1 MFWFVGLFKDRGAFV
16 QLKTSCDV
24 DSCWEGRRTKS
35 RLSTKGFQ
43 ARAGDWEATRNGKK
57 ESAYPRY
64 KLQRWKL
71 TKRDNNQ
78 SINIEQKHVPACF
91 QRLTVFLRPP
101 SLLDDPRESGTS
113 PCLQQADCLLIWR
126 IEARTQTLR
135 FIRQQERINNVTG
148 PVHVDRW
155 CITFLHR
162 QYTPSLLWNRT
173 GTRSQQ
179 ERILSLSPW
188 RSRLL
193 NLMRLQM
200 QTSSM
205 FQGLRLYSKE
215 HTSGFLYEVTVFS
228 RSVKMFFRDRLR
240 SANWIE
246 KVYIYAQQEKSPMIL
261 LETAN
266 LSDRIISSSSAQLS
280 QVAEQRSNRFFQLR
294 AYNQSLGK
302 SQNKNLLFSLDRE
315 SRSALTSF
323 KQVQFMIRSR
333 LESAAV
339 S

>member
-1 MFWFVGLFKDRGAFV
+1 ME
-16 QLKTSCDV
+16 V
-24 DSCWEGRRTKS
+24 D
-35 RLSTKGFQ
+35 
-43 ARAGDWEATRNGKK
+43 K
-57 ESAYPRY
+57 ER
-64 KLQRWKL
+64 Q
-71 TKRDNNQ
+71 Q
-78 SINIEQKHVPACF
+78 SITQYWAKHVPACF

-148 PVHVDRW
+148 LVHVDRW
-155 CITFLHR
+155 CIRFLHR

-179 ERILSLSPW
+179 ERILSLSPR

-205 FQGLRLYSKE
+205 FQDLKLYSKE

-228 RSVKMFFRDRLR
+228 RSVKMFSRDRLR

-246 KVYIYAQQEKSPMIL
+246 KVYIYAQQRNL
-261 LETAN
+261 LWYCWKLQTFLIAYYHHP
-266 LSDRIISSSSAQLS
+266 
-280 QVAEQRSNRFFQLR
+280 LR
-294 AYNQSLGK
+294 NSRK
-302 SQNKNLLFSLDRE
+302 SQKNAQIESSNYVHTINHSERAKIRTFCPASTGSLDQR
-315 SRSALTSF
+315 
-323 KQVQFMIRSR
+323 
-333 LESAAV
+333 
-339 S
+339 

>member
-1 MFWFVGLFKDRGAFV
+1 ME
-16 QLKTSCDV
+16 V
-24 DSCWEGRRTKS
+24 DEER
-35 RLSTKGFQ
+35 Q
-43 ARAGDWEATRNGKK
+43 
-57 ESAYPRY
+57 
-64 KLQRWKL
+64 
-71 TKRDNNQ
+71 Q
-78 SINIEQKHVPACF
+78 SINQYWAKHVPACF
-91 QRLTVFLRPP
+91 QRLTVLPP

-113 PCLQQADCLLIWR
+113 QCLQQADCLLIWR
-126 IEARTQTLR
+126 IEAHTQTLR

-148 PVHVDRW
+148 LVHVDRW

-173 GTRSQQ
+173 GKRSQE
-179 ERILSLSPW
+179 ERILPLSPW

-228 RSVKMFFRDRLR
+228 RSVKMLFRDRLR

-246 KVYIYAQQEKSPMIL
+246 KVYIYAQEEKSPMIL
-261 LETAN
+261 LETAS

-280 QVAEQRSNRFFQLR
+280 QVAEQRSNRVFQLR

-302 SQNKNLLFSLDRE
+302 SQNNNLLFSLHRE

>member
-1 MFWFVGLFKDRGAFV
+1 ME
-16 QLKTSCDV
+16 V
-24 DSCWEGRRTKS
+24 D
-35 RLSTKGFQ
+35 
-43 ARAGDWEATRNGKK
+43 K
-57 ESAYPRY
+57 ER
-64 KLQRWKL
+64 Q
-71 TKRDNNQ
+71 Q
-78 SINIEQKHVPACF
+78 SINQYWAKHVPACF

-126 IEARTQTLR
+126 IAARTQTLR

-148 PVHVDRW
+148 LVHVDRW

-188 RSRLL
+188 RSKLL

-280 QVAEQRSNRFFQLR
+280 QVAERRSNRVFQLR

-302 SQNKNLLFSLDRE
+302 SQNKNLLFSLHRE
-315 SRSALTSF
+315 SRSSLTSF
-323 KQVQFMIRSR
+323 KQVIQFMIRSR
-333 LESAAV
+333 WESAAV